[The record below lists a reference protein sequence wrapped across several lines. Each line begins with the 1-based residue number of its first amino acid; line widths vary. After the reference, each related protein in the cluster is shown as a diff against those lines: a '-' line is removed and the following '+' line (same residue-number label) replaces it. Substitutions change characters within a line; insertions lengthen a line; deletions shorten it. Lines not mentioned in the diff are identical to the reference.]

1 MTDFSDNA
9 LMQQVKAGELDKLG
23 LLFERYK
30 KPVFGF
36 YYNMF
41 RDMDECEDLVQ
52 VCFMRILKYRNSYE
66 ANGEFKLWLF
76 RIARNVGND
85 HFRRRKNVIE
95 DSLEHSLTKISDLA
109 PSSEE
114 DITREEELIILR
126 QAMNRLDHEK
136 REILTL
142 SKIEGIRYKEIG
154 EIINCSENTVKTK
167 VFRALKA
174 LRSEYDA
181 IQSKV

>member
-36 YYNMF
+36 FYNMF
-41 RDMDECEDLVQ
+41 RDADECEDLVQ
-52 VCFMRILKYRNSYE
+52 VCFMRILKYRKSYE

-85 HFRRRKNVIE
+85 HFRKKRAVIE
-95 DSLEHSLTKISDLA
+95 ENLDQALMKISDSA
-109 PSSEE
+109 PNSEE
-114 DITREEELIILR
+114 DITREEELNILQR
-126 QAMNRLDHEK
+126 AMNRLDHEK

-174 LRSEYDA
+174 LRVEYDA